1 MTQPLRLILELA
13 RDVEPP
19 QGILIDDTGAERA
32 FSGWMQLSSALSDA
46 CEHPTA
52 ADGGQA
58 EPSAMN
64 APSPR

>member
-1 MTQPLRLILELA
+1 MTQPLRLILELQ
-13 RDVEPP
+13 RHVEPP
-19 QGILIDDTGAERA
+19 QGVLIDDTGAERA

-46 CEHPTA
+46 CEHPA
-52 ADGGQA
+52 ATQA